1 MISVI
6 KQKIKNTNLVKMKIW
21 FQNYRVFLKT
31 RLLKLCV
38 WIYATNINGLK
49 ISFDK
54 FEVLKYNLDNY
65 VNYNNLLKKLLK

>member
-31 RLLKLCV
+31 RLLKLWV

-54 FEVLKYNLDNY
+54 FEILKYNLDGY
-65 VNYNNLLKKLLK
+65 VNCNNLIKKLLK